1 MFLFYFYFFAYKYK
15 KYAIKVSNTESSP
28 LNIN

>member
-28 LNIN
+28 LIIN